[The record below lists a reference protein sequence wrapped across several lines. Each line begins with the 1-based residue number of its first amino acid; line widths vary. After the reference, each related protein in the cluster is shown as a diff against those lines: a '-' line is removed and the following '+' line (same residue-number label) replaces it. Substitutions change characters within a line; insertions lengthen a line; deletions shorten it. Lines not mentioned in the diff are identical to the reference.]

1 MSQPIQKLG
10 NSSIRQAKC
19 QAAFFDLDSTIL
31 DMHTMIL
38 FAQYLGKKKVVK
50 EQQVIE
56 MLSAVKNAEKNGASR
71 EKTNG
76 LFFTILSGIKQDNYL
91 ELGFQWWNSAEKK
104 LLSPVY
110 QEYEKLKIN
119 GDHVVAISG
128 SYSCCVQAIGE
139 SLGMTAW
146 YGSEPEINNR
156 ILTGAVRVAMVG
168 DCKRRKVLE
177 YLSTH
182 SENIIS
188 SLAFGDHPSDF
199 PMLSAVNSACYVHSY
214 PIDAASLSYAKT
226 QGWRLIDVSGNT
238 VTTNFASTSS

>member
-1 MSQPIQKLG
+1 MSQPIRKAG
-10 NSSIRQAKC
+10 SSSICQERC

-38 FAQYLGKKKVVK
+38 FAQYLGRKKIVN
-50 EQQVIE
+50 EQKIIE
-56 MLSAVKNAEKNGASR
+56 MLNAVKNAEKNGASR

-76 LFFTILSGIKQDNYL
+76 LFFKILSGIKQDDYFD
-91 ELGFQWWNSAEKK
+91 LGFQWWNSAEKK

-156 ILTGAVRVAMVG
+156 ILTGSVCVAMVG

-177 YLSTH
+177 YLFTH

-214 PIDAASLSYAKT
+214 PVDEASLSYAKT

-238 VTTNFASTSS
+238 ATKNLASTSN